1 MRARGGFTLI
11 ELTVALAIL
20 VIASG
25 MLIMRV
31 VGGSSRQ
38 ALHSSARNIGN
49 AIRVWRERARAEE
62 TTYHLVCDDR
72 DYRILSGK
80 EVVRRGRLG
89 GGEAFEGTGPVT
101 ITFTP
106 RGALPPTSI
115 SLRNQSGERI
125 TLILGAL
132 VNEIEYQEAR

>member
-25 MLIMRV
+25 FLIVRV
-31 VGGSSRQ
+31 VGWSSRQ
-38 ALHSSARNIGN
+38 ALHSSARNVGN

-62 TTYHLVCDDR
+62 TTYHLVCDESE
-72 DYRILSGK
+72 YRILAGK

-89 GGEAFEGTGPVT
+89 GGEAFDPVT
-101 ITFTP
+101 IPFTP
-106 RGALPPTSI
+106 RGALPPTRL

-125 TLILGAL
+125 TLVLGAL
-132 VNEIEYQEAR
+132 VNEIDYQEAR